1 VKQGSEPLRWNRNLF
16 LTQRASENTQ
26 RKIISVNQFNLRHL
40 RSINKRLKMRI
51 KILIIVSAMTYC
63 SFSQTI
69 YEVTPGTKGNEIV
82 LTVANISKTNQATNV
97 NVVLTG
103 KSSTLNF
110 NEETKIIENLEVKA
124 EAEVKFT
131 FDVSRNAI
139 INKKDTIEF
148 MITSPDGI
156 MMMKSFI
163 FSYTGPK
170 EFRLEQN
177 YPNPFN
183 PTTKIRYSIPNVTLR
198 QAQGDNMTTLK
209 VYDILGNEVATLVN
223 EQKEAG
229 YYEVEFSASSFAS
242 GVYVY
247 RLQSGSFVSSKK
259 MMVIK

>member
-1 VKQGSEPLRWNRNLF
+1 MF
-16 LTQRASENTQ
+16 LEMAAE
-26 RKIISVNQFNLRHL
+26 KISVNQFNLRHL
-40 RSINKRLKMRI
+40 RSITKRLKMRI

-69 YEVTPGTKGNEIV
+69 YEVTPGTKGNEIT

-97 NVVLTG
+97 NVVLTR

-110 NEETKIIENLEVKA
+110 NEETKIIENLEAKA
-124 EAEVKFT
+124 EANVSFV
-131 FDVSRNAI
+131 FDVNRSTL
-139 INKKDTIEF
+139 INRKDTIEF

-156 MMMKSFI
+156 MMMKQFI

-170 EFRLEQN
+170 EFKLEQN

-183 PTTKIRYSIPNVTLR
+183 PMTTIQYQLPQDAKV
-198 QAQGDNMTTLK
+198 TLK
-209 VYDILGNEVATLVN
+209 VYDILGSEVATLVN

-242 GVYVY
+242 GIYVY
-247 RLQSGSFVSSKK
+247 RLQAGNYISTKK
-259 MMVIK
+259 MMLLR